1 MIPDKRLRHSTDVDM
16 PTSGDGVLCLV
27 SCSMRSLTMELLGLL
42 GEWIACLDASFL
54 HGLHGLHSSHSFHG
68 LHRFHCR
75 LFLHDLHGLHSSHGL
90 HGLHRFHCCLL
101 LHDLHG
107 LHGRCRLSCSLHGL
121 HGLHR
126 CHCLHGL
133 HCFHC
138 LGHCEDQKKN
148 LM

>member
-54 HGLHGLHSSHSFHG
+54 
-68 LHRFHCR
+68 
-75 LFLHDLHGLHSSHGL
+75 HGL